1 VKQRLVES
9 VLETDLHEGPV
20 RAHTLNEIERLWEFG
35 RERLLQANGNA
46 GLHKRLRT
54 PGMVLGVR
62 RDDDG
67 VEFRRGDHLSRSV
80 EDRCRRYV
88 QNPLRFHGSCR
99 DLVTD
104 GGDDL
109 ALVLDDLS
117 VYPADSSYAVQ
128 AVAEGLGYCRLLS
141 GPA

>member
-1 VKQRLVES
+1 M
-9 VLETDLHEGPV
+9 LETDLHEGPV
-20 RAHTLNEIERLWEFG
+20 RAHTLNEIERLWELR
-35 RERLLQANGNA
+35 RERLLQVDGNT
-46 GLHKRLRT
+46 GPHERLRI
-54 PGMVLGVR
+54 PGMVLGMR
-62 RDDDG
+62 RDDDS
-67 VEFRRGDHLSRSV
+67 VEFRRADHLNGSV